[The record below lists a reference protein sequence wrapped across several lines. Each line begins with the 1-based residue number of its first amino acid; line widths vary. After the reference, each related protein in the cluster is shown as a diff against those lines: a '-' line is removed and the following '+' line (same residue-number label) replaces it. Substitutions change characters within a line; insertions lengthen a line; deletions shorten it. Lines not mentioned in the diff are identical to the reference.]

1 MEQGDTGVKQ
11 SHRIATRHVRSIMLH
26 MCFHLLC
33 FVQLDHS
40 ERPHDRTRN
49 GSAEQRHLQSVEV
62 GGTTRL
68 GGVSVG
74 VVTGDGVTEL
84 LGLGNAKKCG

>member
-11 SHRIATRHVRSIMLH
+11 SRRIATRHVQSIMLH

-40 ERPHDRTRN
+40 ERPHDRAPD
-49 GSAEQRHLQSVEV
+49 GVAEQSHLQSAEV
-62 GGTTRL
+62 GRPTRL
-68 GGVSVG
+68 SGVSVG
-74 VVTGDGVTEL
+74 VVTRDGVTDL
-84 LGLGNAKKCG
+84 LGL